1 MARIISGGVTAP
13 VGLLGDTRTN
23 MRVLGVIRASISPT
37 SRAKSSRSQV
47 GTGTGVPPQRRT
59 AVS

>member
-1 MARIISGGVTAP
+1 MARMAAGGVTAP

-23 MRVLGVIRASISPT
+23 MRVRAVMRASISVT
-37 SRAKSSRSQV
+37 SRAKSCRSQV
-47 GTGTGVPPQRRT
+47 GTGTGVAPHSRT